1 MIAIQWSLEEVE
13 MSVVPVNN
21 TVIYLV
27 GPPGVGKMTIG
38 RILANAL
45 DARLVHNHL
54 WLNPVFSLIEPDGKT
69 TLPREVWPLVAQI
82 RHAVFET
89 ATTLV
94 PASQNLVFTHAA
106 VTENELNE
114 TIAQDI
120 IRVARKREAR
130 LLVAQLTCSPE
141 ILAARVLSHERRLL
155 LKEVDAHAA
164 RVNANFPP
172 FDVKHPSKFHLNTT
186 NLEAQDS
193 AREILKWLLSA
204 PDIAIP

>member
-1 MIAIQWSLEEVE
+1 MRA
-13 MSVVPVNN
+13 VPINN

-38 RILANAL
+38 RILSSVL
-45 DARLVHNHL
+45 GARLVHNHL
-54 WLNPVFSLIEPDGKT
+54 WLNPVLSLIEPDGKT
-69 TLPREVWPLVAQI
+69 ALPEEVWPLVAQV

-89 ATTLV
+89 ATTLL
-94 PASQNLVFTHAA
+94 PTSQNLVFTHAA
-106 VTENELNE
+106 VTESELNE

-120 IRVARKREAR
+120 IGVARKREAR

-141 ILAARVLSHERRLL
+141 ILAARVLSPERRLM
-155 LKEVDAHAA
+155 LKEIDTQAA

-172 FDVKHPSKFHLNTT
+172 FNVKHPSKFHLNTT

-193 AREILKWLLSA
+193 AREILKWVQSA